1 MKKLQLGISGLGRI
15 GKIHLQN
22 IQQNEAARIK
32 GVYHSN
38 PTTKA
43 WAQQQ
48 GVNHFYKYFSDMAQD
63 PELDAIII
71 ASPTAFHAEQITVA
85 AQAGKAIFAE
95 KPIDL
100 DRYKVNQ
107 VIQVLQQTQVPFFL
121 GFNRRFD
128 PSVMQ
133 LKKKIEEGEIGTPE
147 IIKITSRDPAPPPL
161 DYIPS
166 SGGLFLD
173 MAIHDFDMACHLMD
187 QPVVEIY
194 STATVFGDPAI
205 GQLGDI
211 DTAMTTLTFA
221 NGAIA
226 VIDNS
231 RHASYGYDQRIEI
244 FGSKGLIGMNNQ
256 RIDQVYTADGK
267 GTHQSVPP
275 HFFIERYAAS
285 YKNEMALFIKSLHQN
300 NPPLVGAADGLRA
313 MDLAIAAQQS
323 ITKKQLISIS

>member
-22 IQQNEAARIK
+22 IQQNEAASIK

-107 VIQVLQQTQVPFFL
+107 VIQVLQQTQVPFF
-121 GFNRRFD
+121 
-128 PSVMQ
+128 
-133 LKKKIEEGEIGTPE
+133 
-147 IIKITSRDPAPPPL
+147 
-161 DYIPS
+161 
-166 SGGLFLD
+166 
-173 MAIHDFDMACHLMD
+173 
-187 QPVVEIY
+187 
-194 STATVFGDPAI
+194 
-205 GQLGDI
+205 
-211 DTAMTTLTFA
+211 
-221 NGAIA
+221 
-226 VIDNS
+226 
-231 RHASYGYDQRIEI
+231 
-244 FGSKGLIGMNNQ
+244 
-256 RIDQVYTADGK
+256 
-267 GTHQSVPP
+267 
-275 HFFIERYAAS
+275 
-285 YKNEMALFIKSLHQN
+285 
-300 NPPLVGAADGLRA
+300 
-313 MDLAIAAQQS
+313 
-323 ITKKQLISIS
+323 